1 MRPEP
6 AKELKL
12 KLVAR
17 GWGSSVWQLEL
28 GKSHK
33 TSFSRLPGRRFLL
46 DLLVF
51 GKPEPG
57 IGLGC

>member
-33 TSFSRLPGRRFLL
+33 TSFSRLFFL
-46 DLLVF
+46 DLFVF